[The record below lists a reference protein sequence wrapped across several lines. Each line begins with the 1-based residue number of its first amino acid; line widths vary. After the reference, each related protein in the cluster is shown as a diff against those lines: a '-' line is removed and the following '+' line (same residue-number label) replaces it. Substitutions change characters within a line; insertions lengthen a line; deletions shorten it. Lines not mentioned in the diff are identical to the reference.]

1 MSRSAW
7 GVAVTTLFA
16 VATWVTPVPDEWRRL
31 LIFLAWF
38 ALALSVVGWVLTH
51 LQTTQGLNL
60 TREARRPMV
69 LFLIFAACGTLGVV
83 AWLLLPFN
91 VASPDEKSP
100 ASASARV
107 DRLTVDYE
115 AVTDTSAPLPEI
127 RRTLALERHRSSTS
141 LSFGWAA
148 AQPGGHEQFQSN
160 PVQQVPLHYKVT
172 VTNDRPVPI
181 LGVELAYRVLFSYD
195 DPAVDPKPIVMD
207 NVAPVG
213 DIAAGATSVFRIGN
227 VDPVPALLL
236 TPTKGSATD
245 ANGSQYEVMLVRT
258 RTAGLVQDD
267 RLRLAPRPATIEP
280 SSISELAKGRDEGLR
295 QGLITE
301 QLRAARPEGTKL
313 AVTGYRLT
321 RNFGRNTLGLVIA
334 VDNFTGAPTLTKINA
349 EARVNGK
356 PADGQETRIP
366 SEVYFPANR
375 GHDIVLSLTRQPR
388 DFDAIW
394 NGDAVI
400 ECVLLVDFE
409 ASTYVFRGRVN
420 PSVPELMT
428 VESTTRPRSIS
439 SSRD

>member
-16 VATWVTPVPDEWRRL
+16 IATWVTPVPDEWRRL

-60 TREARRPMV
+60 TRENRRPML

-91 VASPDEKSP
+91 VIPIDEDASS
-100 ASASARV
+100 SASARV

-115 AVTDTSAPLPEI
+115 AVTDTSVPLPEI
-127 RRTLALERHRSSTS
+127 RRTLAVERHLGSTS
-141 LSFGWAA
+141 LSFGWAGA
-148 AQPGGHEQFQSN
+148 PPGGHEQFHSK

-172 VTNDRPVPI
+172 VTNDGPVPI

-195 DPAVDPKPIVMD
+195 DPAVDLKPIVMD

-213 DIAAGATSVFRIGN
+213 DIAPGATSVFRIGN

-236 TPTKGSATD
+236 TPTKARATD
-245 ANGSQYEVMLVRT
+245 ATGTQYEVMLVRT
-258 RTAGLVQDD
+258 RAAGVIQDV
-267 RLRLAPRPATIEP
+267 RLRLTPRPVTIEP
-280 SSISELAKGRDEGLR
+280 SSISELAERREEGLR
-295 QGLITE
+295 QGLIAE
-301 QLRAARPEGTKL
+301 ELKAARPEGTKL

-321 RNFGRNTLGLVIA
+321 RNFGRNTLSLVIA

-349 EARVNGK
+349 HALVNGK
-356 PADGQETRIP
+356 PADGQRTQIP

-375 GHDIVLSLTRQPR
+375 GHDIVLSLTRQPK

-400 ECVLLVDFE
+400 ACVVSVDFE
-409 ASTYVFRGRVN
+409 SSTYVFRGEVN

-428 VESTTRPRSIS
+428 VESTTRRRSIS
-439 SSRD
+439 PRD